1 LKLRFGIIAALLSL
15 VGGYHS
21 AEAQALQCVPFAREH
36 SGINLKGD
44 AWTWWTAAA
53 GQYDRGQAPR
63 LGAVVV
69 FKKHGSMSH
78 GHVAVVA
85 NVVNP
90 RRLLVDHANW
100 APHRS
105 HGRGQV
111 TKMVIVTDVS
121 PRNDWSMV
129 RVWNEASGEL
139 GQKIYPTYGFIY
151 PRPGQLPAV
160 LREDD
165 EIAESLPSLAFAGS
179 PPIGEERPYS
189 LDNASAVGA
198 VASLGD
204 LLAPSAQSAILAV
217 ESGVSQ

>member
-1 LKLRFGIIAALLSL
+1 MKLRFGVAAALLL
-15 VGGYHS
+15 LMGGHHL

-63 LGAVVV
+63 PGAVVV

-85 NVVNP
+85 SVVNS
-90 RRLLVDHANW
+90 RKLMVDHANW

-105 HGRGQV
+105 RGRGQV
-111 TKMVIVTDVS
+111 SKMVVVTDVS
-121 PRNDWSMV
+121 LRNDWSLV

-151 PRPGQLPAV
+151 PRAGQLPLDFGA
-160 LREDD
+160 DD
-165 EIAESLPSLAFAGS
+165 AADA
-179 PPIGEERPYS
+179 PIQPMGEGASVDTEEQPFS
-189 LDNASAVGA
+189 LDNAGAVGA
-198 VASLGD
+198 VASLSD
-204 LLAPSAQSAILAV
+204 LLAPPVQSASLAI
-217 ESGVSQ
+217 EAGVSQ